1 MIAITGATGQLGHHV
16 LQELLK
22 PFRQPDCGDVRN
34 PAKPNP

>member
-22 PFRQPDCGDVRN
+22 NRSRQPDCGDC
-34 PAKPNP
+34 P